1 MLTQGAFQED
11 SADFDFGGDALARRR
26 EATQDRFRRTIAA
39 MEQSWPD
46 RLKRSA
52 FYPFVTWTPE
62 GPKLGASTLLWSKG
76 ARDDVRLLALVSVA
90 CGVAV
95 PAGALAWL
103 ARAEIEFER
112 GRAARSA
119 IHVAM
124 SGIPALRSREAAR
137 RLYFAAGILDA
148 GFFTPARLVTM
159 CGLDSGA
166 VDSLRGKYG

>member
-39 MEQSWPD
+39 LEQSWPED
-46 RLKRSA
+46 EKRAA

-62 GPKLGASTLLWSKG
+62 GARLGASTLLRRKG
-76 ARDDVRLLALVSVA
+76 SRDDARLLALVSVA
-90 CGVAV
+90 CGAAV
-95 PAGALAWL
+95 PASALAWL

-112 GRAARSA
+112 GRAERSA

-124 SGIPALRSREAAR
+124 SGIPALRGREAAR

-148 GFFTPARLVTM
+148 GFFSPVRLVKM
-159 CGLDSGA
+159 FGLDCAA
-166 VDSLRGKYG
+166 VQSLRS